1 MKQNSQTTSLF
12 SLFKNFHSFSKRNP
26 IWNASFF
33 LVCDA
38 PDFWQLRL
46 QDPASSIMEGILL
59 FNKHLLF
66 IVVMIVLLTAWL
78 LFNTIYSYDEFNSSQ
93 PENFY
98 HSNELEIVWTSLPAL
113 TLLTLASPSFS
124 LLYSMDEIS
133 IPDFSIKILGHQW
146 FWSYEIS
153 DFRSCLQTTTL
164 KYACYM
170 LSNEELRN
178 CKGFFRN
185 LETNKR
191 VILPTN
197 THMRL
202 LVSAVDVLHSWTIPS
217 FGLKIDAC
225 PGRLNQ
231 VNLFIKRF
239 GVFFGQCSEIC
250 GVNHGFMPIVLL
262 TLPTSQYHYL
272 IMTNLE
278 SHSN

>member
-1 MKQNSQTTSLF
+1 MRRGVNKM
-12 SLFKNFHSFSKRNP
+12 LFKSDKNPFNFLKENFNFV
-26 IWNASFF
+26 SFF
-33 LVCDA
+33 LLSCDA
-38 PDFWQLRL
+38 PDFLQLGF

-66 IVVMIVLLTAWL
+66 IIIMIVILTGWL
-78 LFNTIYSYDEFNSSQ
+78 LFNTVYSYDTFNNSQ
-93 PENFY
+93 SANFF
-98 HSNELEIVWTSLPAL
+98 HSNALEIVWTSLPAL

-133 IPDFSIKILGHQW
+133 IPDFSIKVLGHQW

-153 DFRSCLQTTTL
+153 DFRSCLGTKTL
-164 KYACYM
+164 KYTCYM
-170 LSNEELRN
+170 LGNEELNN

-278 SHSN
+278 SYSD

>member
-1 MKQNSQTTSLF
+1 MKKNTNKI
-12 SLFKNFHSFSKRNP
+12 LFKLCTKAFNFLKEKSNFV
-26 IWNASFF
+26 SFF
-33 LVCDA
+33 LLTCDA
-38 PDFWQLRL
+38 PDFWQMTF

-66 IVVMIVLLTAWL
+66 IVIMIVVLTGWL
-78 LFNTIYSYDEFNSSQ
+78 LFNTIYHYDEFNNSQ
-93 PENFY
+93 PYNFF

-153 DFRSCLQTTTL
+153 DFRSCLETKTL

-170 LSNEELRN
+170 LSNEELNN

-278 SHSN
+278 SHSD

>member
-1 MKQNSQTTSLF
+1 MKNSIDKILTKKSF
-12 SLFKNFHSFSKRNP
+12 NFWKETCN
-26 IWNASFF
+26 IVSFF
-33 LVCDA
+33 LLTCDA
-38 PDFWQLRL
+38 PDFWQLSF
-46 QDPASSIMEGILL
+46 QDPASSIMEGIML

-66 IVVMIVLLTAWL
+66 IIVMIVVLTSWL
-78 LFNTIYSYDEFNSSQ
+78 LFNTIYSYDEFKSSQ
-93 PENFY
+93 PAKFF

-153 DFRSCLQTTTL
+153 DFRSCLHTKTL

-170 LSNEELRN
+170 LSNEELNN

-278 SHSN
+278 NHSD

>member
-1 MKQNSQTTSLF
+1 MIKNTEKTLFMLCLKPFNSL
-12 SLFKNFHSFSKRNP
+12 KENFN
-26 IWNASFF
+26 IVSFF
-33 LVCDA
+33 LLTCDA
-38 PDFWQLRL
+38 PDFWQLTF

-66 IVVMIVLLTAWL
+66 IVIMIVILTGWL
-78 LFNTIYSYDEFNSSQ
+78 LFNTIYSYDEFSSSK
-93 PENFY
+93 PANFF

-146 FWSYEIS
+146 FWTYEIS
-153 DFRSCLQTTTL
+153 DFRSCLETKTL

-170 LSNEELRN
+170 LSNEELNN

-231 VNLFIKRF
+231 INLFIKRF

-278 SHSN
+278 RHYD

>member
-1 MKQNSQTTSLF
+1 MKKKIKKNIPTLF
-12 SLFKNFHSFSKRNP
+12 VKSFNFFKEKNTISAF
-26 IWNASFF
+26 FF
-33 LVCDA
+33 LICDA
-38 PDFWQLRL
+38 PDFWQVSL

-66 IVVMIVLLTAWL
+66 IVILIMILVSWL
-78 LFNTIYSYDEFNSSQ
+78 LFNTIANYDEFNNSKSA
-93 PENFY
+93 NFF
-98 HSNELEIVWTSLPAL
+98 HSNELEIIWTSLPAL

-153 DFRSCLQTTTL
+153 DFRSCLQTKTL

-197 THMRL
+197 THMRI
-202 LVSAVDVLHSWTIPS
+202 LVSAIDVLHSWTIPS

-239 GVFFGQCSEIC
+239 GLFFGQCSEIC
-250 GVNHGFMPIVLL
+250 GINHGFMPIVLL
-262 TLPTSQYHYL
+262 TLPANQYHYL

-278 SHSN
+278 NNFS